1 MVGLDWFFKHIV
13 DLEHKL
19 LPFESL
25 SPVPMLDV
33 ALVVVFLKD
42 HRGTILFYPLSVVSA
57 GLIHTFHVL
66 WN

>member
-1 MVGLDWFFKHIV
+1 MVGLDWFFKHIA

-33 ALVVVFLKD
+33 ALVVVFLED
-42 HRGTILFYPLSVVSA
+42 HRGTILFYLSCS
-57 GLIHTFHVL
+57 L
-66 WN
+66 